1 MQERRAIITVPAE
14 LAEVC
19 EGKRIAEVNDRHLR
33 RIFLDNARE
42 WIRVKRLEGE
52 EFIEKYDIHVYGP
65 FPSAARLEAMLSSE
79 HMAITPKERDQITLE
94 KGQFNHYLLNAGFH
108 VARKGA
114 QKGDARG
121 TQILQAV

>member
-1 MQERRAIITVPAE
+1 MQERRAIITVPSE

-19 EGKRIAEVNDRHLR
+19 EGKRIPEVNSSHLR
-33 RIFLDNARE
+33 RVFLDNARE

-52 EFIEKYDIHVYGP
+52 EFIEKEDIHVYGP
-65 FPSAARLEAMLSSE
+65 FPSVVMLEAMLSSE
-79 HMAITPKERDQITLE
+79 HMTITPKERDEITLE
-94 KGQFNHYLLNAGFH
+94 KGQFNHYLLNAAFH

-114 QKGDARG
+114 QKGDIHG